1 MRHETNCPGAVAAT
15 TGADEAANV
24 SAAQLHSIAGT
35 VPDASLTKRGILLRA
50 FLEGEALTRLEAW
63 RVYGDGCANTT
74 VSDIEHLHG
83 VRIARHMEE
92 VAGRHR
98 QARVARYWLDN
109 TDRPDALWAL
119 AKELRAS
126 GYPDEAETVLTMAE
140 EVSE

>member
-1 MRHETNCPGAVAAT
+1 MRHETNSPGAVAAA
-15 TGADEAANV
+15 TGAEAGYV
-24 SAAQLHSIAGT
+24 SATQLHSIAPT
-35 VPDASLTKRGILLRA
+35 IPDASLGKRGILLRA

-98 QARVARYWLDN
+98 QAHVARYWLDHS
-109 TDRPDALWAL
+109 DRPDALRAL
-119 AKELRAS
+119 ARELRSA
-126 GYPDEAETVLTMAE
+126 GFPDEAADVLKLIDG
-140 EVSE
+140 EVA